1 MLAFLAQ
8 TEAGQAAN
16 EAVANVQDP
25 EFWANALNFIK
36 ESGPG
41 LALQIVGA
49 IVILLVGRFIAG
61 AVRGGLRKV
70 MDSRGVDAS
79 LTGFLTNLVYFVIMA
94 FTVVAV
100 IGQFGV
106 QTASFVA
113 ILGAAGFAVG
123 MAMQGT
129 LGNFSSGVMLL
140 LFRPFKAGDFV
151 EAAGVMGKVVEI
163 SVFSTII
170 ATPDNKKII
179 VPNGAI
185 FGGTITNF
193 NGYDTR
199 RVDMVMGIGYGS
211 DMDKAIEILTRLAK
225 EDERVLDDPETTIAV
240 NALADSSVNIIF
252 RPWVKAADYWGVHN
266 DMQKKTKEAFD
277 AAGIEIP
284 FPQRVVHLEKAE
296 A

>member
-1 MLAFLAQ
+1 MLTFL
-8 TEAGQAAN
+8 GQADVSQTAN
-16 EAVANVQDP
+16 ETAANVQDP
-25 EFWANALNFIK
+25 EFWTNALNYLQD
-36 ESGPG
+36 SGPG
-41 LALQIVGA
+41 LAMKVIGA
-49 IVILLVGRFIAG
+49 IVILLVGRFIASM
-61 AVRGGLRKV
+61 VRKTVSKV
-70 MDSRGVDAS
+70 MAARGVDAS
-79 LTGFLTNLVYFVIMA
+79 LTGFLGSLIYFAIMA
-94 FTVVAV
+94 FTMIAVV
-100 IGQFGV
+100 GQFGV

-140 LFRPFKAGDFV
+140 LFRPFKAGDVV
-151 EAAGVMGKVVEI
+151 EAAGVVGKVAEI

-170 ATPDNKKII
+170 STPDNKKVI

-185 FGGTITNF
+185 FGGTITNY

-211 DMDKAIEILTRLAK
+211 DMDKAIQILGDLAK
-225 EDERVLDDPETTIAV
+225 NDDRVLAEPETTIAV

-252 RPWVKAADYWGVHN
+252 RPWVNAADYWGVHN

-277 AAGIEIP
+277 AAGIDIP
-284 FPQRVVHLEKAE
+284 FPQTVVHLEKAE
-296 A
+296 G

>member
-1 MLAFLAQ
+1 MFSFLAQ
-8 TEAGQAAN
+8 AEATEAAATT
-16 EAVANVQDP
+16 ATNVQDP
-25 EFWANALNFIK
+25 AFWTNALHYVRDG
-36 ESGPG
+36 GPV
-41 LALQIVGA
+41 LALQVLGA
-49 IVILLVGRFIAG
+49 VAILVVGRFIAG
-61 AVRGGLRKV
+61 TLRGAVKKV
-70 MDSRGVDAS
+70 MTARGVDPS
-79 LTGFLTNLVYFVIMA
+79 LTGFLGSLLYFAIMA

-123 MAMQGT
+123 MALQGT

-140 LFRPFKAGDFV
+140 LFRPFRAGDFI
-151 EAAGVMGKVVEI
+151 EAAGVLGKVVEI

-170 ATPDNKKII
+170 ATPDNKKVI

-211 DMDKAIEILTRLAK
+211 DMDRAIQILTDLARN
-225 EDERVLDDPETTIAV
+225 DERVLDEPETVIAV

-252 RPWVKAADYWGVHN
+252 RPWVKAADYWAVHN

-284 FPQRVVHLEKAE
+284 FPQRSVHMEKAE